1 MKLAAGAAAAL
12 ALSAFGAWAEEIG
25 PGSHFIANGD
35 QDGNGSVTLAEATE
49 RRELVFTAFDANE
62 DGMLSDA
69 EYALFD
75 EMRATDQAAAQE
87 EVQAAGKGH
96 GKDHGKGMGHGN
108 GEDAGMQRGFNDVD
122 GDGKVS
128 RDEFLSRTPDW
139 FAKMDR
145 DGSGNV
151 TAADF
156 GLG

>member
-1 MKLAAGAAAAL
+1 MKLGTVVAAAL
-12 ALSAFGAWAEEIG
+12 ALSALGAWAEEIG
-25 PGSHFIANGD
+25 PGSHFIANWD
-35 QDGNGSVTLAEATE
+35 QDGDGSVTLAEATE
-49 RRELVFTAFDANE
+49 KRELVFTAFDADE

-75 EMRATDQAAAQE
+75 EMRATDQAAALAE
-87 EVQAAGKGH
+87 MRAAGKGK
-96 GKDHGKGMGHGN
+96 GHGKGMGHGN

-145 DGSGNV
+145 DGSGSV

-156 GLG
+156 GHG